1 MTEPILDID
10 THLVKTRLIA
20 LLHAS
25 KKSNESRMSLK
36 KFEALKEDL
45 IVLGSLSSTKLL
57 EKECKQS
64 KEFLEENRLAND
76 TSTSHTAEDP
86 YLYNHDHKVLCRA
99 YYSSGITNEKKRKRN
114 NCYGIIENTS
124 REDCLSP
131 CNSDRS
137 WCADKFLYSPVSSPE
152 YSFLEEECNHDD
164 KQYMMEK
171 NMTNSIGDYDRRQ
184 QRSFII
190 DRDEAFSNPY
200 SPIRCNYDLDKDVQK
215 NV

>member
-10 THLVKTRLIA
+10 THLVRTRLIA

-25 KKSNESRMSLK
+25 KKSNESRKSLK

-45 IVLGSLSSTKLL
+45 IVLGSLSLTKLVA
-57 EKECKQS
+57 KECKARKKQERNFIQS

-76 TSTSHTAEDP
+76 TSTSHTTAEDP
-86 YLYNHDHKVLCRA
+86 YLYNHDHKVLGRA
-99 YYSSGITNEKKRKRN
+99 YYSSGMTNEKKRKRN
-114 NCYGIIENTS
+114 DCYGNIENTC

-131 CNSDRS
+131 CSDRS
-137 WCADKFLYSPVSSPE
+137 WCCDKFLYSPAVSSPE

-171 NMTNSIGDYDRRQ
+171 NMTNSMGDYDWR
-184 QRSFII
+184 
-190 DRDEAFSNPY
+190 
-200 SPIRCNYDLDKDVQK
+200 
-215 NV
+215 